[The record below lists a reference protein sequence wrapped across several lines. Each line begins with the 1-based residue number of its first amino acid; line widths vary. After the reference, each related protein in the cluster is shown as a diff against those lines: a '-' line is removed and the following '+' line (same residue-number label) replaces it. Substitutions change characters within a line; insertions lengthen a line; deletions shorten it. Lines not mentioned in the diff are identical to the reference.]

1 MERIPHAPP
10 LPCHPERSGERDVS
24 RGVERVLH
32 ASVPVTNF
40 FAVFGTAHRSLQDPS
55 ARSLISFAPSI
66 GMTWGFFDTVLNFTF
81 YILHFTFLRGRL
93 GADITSRASRMRR
106 AAEEERRHSPKRQAP
121 RLGADI
127 TSRASRKA
135 RGGRGAQAFP
145 EAAGSARGRR
155 HARQNAPSLL
165 SQIYKTP

>member
-24 RGVERVLH
+24 RGVERVLR
-32 ASVPVTNF
+32 ASVSEHKLFCRVRNGSPFCT
-40 FAVFGTAHRSLQDPS
+40 RSLCS
-55 ARSLISFAPSI
+55 VAHFFRSLDRDDMGIFLAPSSI
-66 GMTWGFFDTVLNFTF
+66 YHSTF
-81 YILHFTFLRGRL
+81 YTLHFCA
-93 GADITSRASRMRR
+93 GAWAQTLHPARRVRR

-121 RLGADI
+121 RAGADI

-155 HARQNAPSLL
+155 HARHNAPSLL

>member
-1 MERIPHAPP
+1 MGKEAKASFCLFLSIVGIKMPR
-10 LPCHPERSGERDVS
+10 
-24 RGVERVLH
+24 LH
-32 ASVPVTNF
+32 LSCM
-40 FAVFGTAHRSLQDPS
+40 S
-55 ARSLISFAPSI
+55 AAAQIECADAKARFCLRKYYFYYIQ
-66 GMTWGFFDTVLNFTF
+66 NFTF
-81 YILHFTFLRGRL
+81 YILPFTFLRGRL

-106 AAEEERRHSPKRQAP
+106 TAEEERRHSPKRQAP

-127 TSRASRKA
+127 TSRTSRKA